1 MQCAKSILIVGGG
14 FVGVTLAAKLTKTP
28 NHKIDILESNNER
41 VLSLLNGETYIF
53 EPKLDQV
60 IKNALS
66 AGILSISDTLPKT
79 RYESIFM
86 CIGTR
91 QISKDPKSMSELI
104 KTCLSV
110 SKNMSQNG
118 SLFIRSTVRVGTS
131 RTVSSALKEIQR
143 PDINVFFAPERTAE
157 GVALLELD
165 ELPQLLGSEVAESLK
180 VGEEILTSLGFSV
193 IKASN
198 LEVVEF
204 SKLVSNAWRDS
215 VFGISNEIAM
225 AAESLGL
232 SISETLHLI
241 NFKYPRAEIPS
252 PGPVGGP
259 CLSKDT
265 HILLDSLPED
275 FKTTSVL
282 LKSRLMNERLDKE
295 ASEIILAHYNNL
307 DKPAKILIAGL
318 AFKGTPRTNDIR
330 NSFAVNV
337 LNQILTVNS
346 KLKLSIWDP
355 TLTDRDLGELK
366 KLRIADLNNYSPEII
381 LIGNNGRANYS
392 ADFTNFLLRNIHH
405 SYVID
410 YWGVCKD
417 LHLPLLN
424 GHFLGE
430 KLNG

>member
-1 MQCAKSILIVGGG
+1 MQRAKSILIVGGG
-14 FVGVTLAAKLTKTP
+14 FVGVTLAAKLTKIP
-28 NHKIDILESNNER
+28 NHKIDILETNNER
-41 VLSLLNGETYIF
+41 VLSLLSGETYIF

-66 AGILSISDTLPKT
+66 AGILSISDALPKT

-110 SKNMSQNG
+110 SKNISQNG

-131 RTVSSALKEIQR
+131 RTVSSALKEIHR

-165 ELPQLLGSEVAESLK
+165 ELPQLLGAEVAKSLK

-215 VFGISNEIAM
+215 IFGISNEIAM

-241 NFKYPRAEIPS
+241 NFKYPRAKIPG

-282 LKSRLMNERLDKE
+282 LKSRLMNEMLDKE
-295 ASEIILAHYNNL
+295 ASEIILEHYNNL
-307 DKPAKILIAGL
+307 DKPAEILIAGL

-337 LNQILTVNS
+337 LNQILAVNS

-355 TLTDRDLGELK
+355 TLTDRDFGELI
-366 KLRIADLNNYSPEII
+366 KLRIADLDNYSPEII
-381 LIGNNGRANYS
+381 LIGNNGSANYS
-392 ADFTNFLLRNIHH
+392 ADFTNCLLRNIHH
-405 SYVID
+405 SYVVD

-417 LHLPLLN
+417 LNLPLLN